1 MIDEKAKGKKLAI
14 NNDYTTHTFLYKVSE
29 LNAEENKNKDKKF
42 EDLAIEAYLR

>member
-1 MIDEKAKGKKLAI
+1 MIDEKAKD
-14 NNDYTTHTFLYKVSE
+14 NYFTESNDYTTHTFLYKVSE